1 MKNSKIWLSSP
12 HMGGGEMK
20 YIQDAFDENW
30 IAPLGPNVN
39 GLEHDLE
46 EFLNEDIYVAALSSG
61 TAAIHLSLILLD
73 VKPGDL
79 VICQSLTFSASA
91 NPIVY
96 VGATPVF
103 VDSEKDTW
111 NLCPNAVEDAI
122 KYGISQGKKPKA
134 IIAVSL
140 YGMPYKADEI
150 RILSE
155 RYGIPVIED
164 SAEALGSTY
173 KTQKSG
179 TFGDLAVLSF
189 NGNKIITT
197 SGGGALILKDKAFKK
212 KAVFLSTQAK
222 DDAPHYEHTNIGYNY
237 RMSNVCAGIGR
248 GQMEVLP
255 KRVEKRRANHRFYAE
270 LFKDHP
276 NFVLHTEPN
285 KDYFSNH
292 WLSVVSVIPEG
303 DLTAES
309 VRIAAQKQNIETRP
323 IWKPMHLQP
332 VFRKA
337 LYFGSDF
344 AEQCFNTGL
353 CLPSGSNLVDGDFER
368 ITELFSEIFS
378 LPVKN

>member
-1 MKNSKIWLSSP
+1 MKNAKIWLSSP

-20 YIQDAFDENW
+20 YIQEAFEENW
-30 IAPLGPNVN
+30 VAPLGPNVN

-46 EFLNEDIYVAALSSG
+46 AFLNEDIYVAALSSG
-61 TAAIHLSLILLD
+61 TAAIHLSLVLLD

-96 VGATPVF
+96 MGATPVF

-111 NLCPNAVEDAI
+111 NLCPTAVEDAI
-122 KYGISQGKKPKA
+122 KSGISIGKKPKA

-150 RILSE
+150 RAISE

-173 KTQKSG
+173 KNQKCG

-197 SGGGALILKDKAFKK
+197 SGGGALILKDKTFKK

-222 DDAPHYEHTNIGYNY
+222 DDAPHYEHTKIGYNY
-237 RMSNVCAGIGR
+237 RMSNICAGIGR

-255 KRVEKRRANHRFYAE
+255 QRVKQRRANHRFYMD
-270 LFKDHP
+270 LFKDVP
-276 NFVLHTEPN
+276 GFKVHTEPTA
-285 KDYFSNH
+285 DYYSNH
-292 WLSVVSVIPEG
+292 WLSVVSVDSESGI
-303 DLTAES
+303 TAEK
-309 VRIAAQKQNIETRP
+309 VRLLAQKKNIETRP

-337 LYFGSDF
+337 PYFGGTFS
-344 AEQCFNTGL
+344 EECFNTGL
-353 CLPSGSNLVDGDFER
+353 CLPSGSNLTENDLER
-368 ITELFSEIFS
+368 IAGLFEEIFN
-378 LPVKN
+378 PA